1 MGVTL
6 QLLYLHNQSRSE
18 ENNDLL
24 VNHFPKREVV
34 QLFFI
39 CLFFNDFE
47 AIRVAITG
55 HDRQDHPTEEGYY
68 RKRGGGRNK
77 RVFNNSLHP
86 FFIIIANLNS
96 GFAGFSLN

>member
-24 VNHFPKREVV
+24 VNHLPKREEV
-34 QLFFI
+34 QRFFI
-39 CLFFNDFE
+39 CLFFNDVE

-55 HDRQDHPTEEGYY
+55 HDRQDHPTEEGYS
-68 RKRGGGRNK
+68 RKRGGVEIKEYLTTLYSR
-77 RVFNNSLHP
+77 
-86 FFIIIANLNS
+86 
-96 GFAGFSLN
+96 FSSSSPI